1 MDDIF
6 EFLKSVWPHL
16 RDVVYNNHRVNP
28 VRFLRPIF
36 EYITK

>member
-6 EFLKSVWPHL
+6 ELLKPVGSHL
-16 RDVVYNNHRVNP
+16 RNVVYNNHRVNP
-28 VRFLRPIF
+28 IRFLRPIF